1 MIPQTQRSFIPRKPL
16 LMLAVAMAFT
26 VPAMFGNLVWW
37 VPSAFLATLLLRL
50 LMETRG
56 ARLRSATIKVLL
68 MAGGVGAI
76 AISYHSIFGPEPGLS
91 ICLAFIAV
99 KILEAHTVR
108 DFHVLAALGWFASLA
123 QVLIVQTL
131 TISVVSGIAFAIVL
145 AAVLLFHRPS
155 ASLGAL
161 LREGGMMLLQALPL
175 VVVLFFLFPR
185 GSGGLGFIMRG
196 AFVGQSG
203 MSDTLSPGSVAGMT
217 LSNRVAFRAVFPDGT
232 VPSDLY
238 WRGAILTK
246 AEGMTWRASKID
258 LRQQYPEP
266 TMGKAIRQRIVLQ
279 PHGNRWLFALASP
292 QQAPRGAIL
301 TGGNVLLAKEDVH
314 STLQYEVLSYPIPLQ
329 TELSPFQARSSL
341 QLNDIGP
348 ATRSLAQSWSQSSDS
363 PQTIVQKAIEF
374 FQKGNF
380 RYTLSPG
387 QYAKNG
393 LDEFLFQRRAG
404 FCEHYAA
411 AFATLMRAAGVP
423 ARVVIGYQGGEYNAI
438 GSYVI
443 VRQSN
448 AHAWCEVWL
457 PDTGWHRVDP
467 TAAVG
472 RMAPGAAGV
481 DAAAAANPIAR
492 ALRTRGF
499 LHSLLLAWD
508 SINYEWDTHVVGFD
522 EDTQQ
527 STLLENGLTNTK
539 PLELLGWILAIAS
552 TLLGI
557 QFLFSWLKARPRR
570 DPLVHLYEQF
580 CRRAAT
586 LGAPREPWEGPIEF
600 AQRAAL
606 IIPSQSESIQ
616 RIVNLY
622 TQLRYSASSG
632 KDSHAQLAQAI
643 KGFCHA
649 KIRKAG

>member
-1 MIPQTQRSFIPRKPL
+1 
-16 LMLAVAMAFT
+16 MLAVAMAFT

-411 AFATLMRAAGVP
+411 AFTMVMRAAGIP
-423 ARVVIGYQGGEYNAI
+423 ARVVTGYQGGEFNPI
-438 GSYVI
+438 GGYLI
-443 VRQSN
+443 VRQSD
-448 AHAWCEVWL
+448 AHAWSEVWI
-457 PDTGWHRVDP
+457 DGRGWLRVDP
-467 TAAVG
+467 TAAVAPERIERG
-472 RMAPGAAGV
+472 LLGAVAAGEPAPGRLREASALWAQVEFRWDSVNEFWNQRVVRFNAESQLGLLERLGIEEP
-481 DAAAAANPIAR
+481 DWR
-492 ALRTRGF
+492 ALGVGLTASLAAFFVGLSLYLGWHYRRPARDWPARLHEVVARKLRARGLEPGHSEGPVAFLERAMGACPDLTTSLREIRKLYVELRYGPRPRPDDLTRLKF
-499 LHSLLLAWD
+499 L
-508 SINYEWDTHVVGFD
+508 V
-522 EDTQQ
+522 
-527 STLLENGLTNTK
+527 NGL
-539 PLELLGWILAIAS
+539 
-552 TLLGI
+552 
-557 QFLFSWLKARPRR
+557 RP
-570 DPLVHLYEQF
+570 
-580 CRRAAT
+580 
-586 LGAPREPWEGPIEF
+586 
-600 AQRAAL
+600 
-606 IIPSQSESIQ
+606 
-616 RIVNLY
+616 
-622 TQLRYSASSG
+622 
-632 KDSHAQLAQAI
+632 
-643 KGFCHA
+643 
-649 KIRKAG
+649 